1 MSIASDDN
9 DSSPPPLL
17 QSQEISDHDAPSL
30 HSNESEDIHY
40 KVEDVPPWYFS
51 IFFGFQHYLTM
62 AGGTIVIPIIIS
74 SFLCM
79 AEDDPARGAL
89 VSTVF
94 FHLGLVTLLQ
104 TNFGVRLPIVQGG
117 CFTILV
123 PTIVLLTTIYE
134 PCSALPLANM
144 TEAEREEAWQVRIR
158 DVQGSIAVA
167 SLLQIVVGVSGM
179 ISVLQS
185 WISPLTVVPTSSL
198 VGLSLFDLTAQQA
211 AKHWGISSLT
221 VALIVL
227 FSQYLRNVKFPLP
240 VYRRKTGFTVSSYR
254 VFMCFPMM
262 LAVFISWAVCW
273 ILTTSDLLP
282 EGSAAR
288 TDAKSSLLSNSPVFR
303 VPYPGQWGFPTA
315 SAAGIIGIL
324 SGIIASI
331 TENFGNYYA
340 CARVAGVSNPPANA
354 INRGIGI
361 EGMGCL
367 LAGFFGTGTGTAS
380 CSQNVG
386 VIEFTKVGSRR
397 VVQYSAVFLILT
409 GLFGKIGAWIATMP
423 DPVLAGILIVTFATI
438 AASGMAPLRCIDLNS
453 SRNLFVLGFS
463 IFLGLAVPK
472 WLENN
477 PGAIDSGSPM
487 VDQILTIILQIPMF
501 VGGLLG
507 FFLDTTVPG
516 TAKERGLM
524 KWKEHLQGTP
534 EIRLKDAYH
543 QSQCYDLPVG
553 MTAIKRWRFLR
564 YLPFS
569 PTFTGFRRRDK
580 VPDEE
585 GGI

>member
-9 DSSPPPLL
+9 DASPPPLL
-17 QSQEISDHDAPSL
+17 QSQEISDHDTPSL
-30 HSNESEDIHY
+30 NSNESEDIHY

-51 IFFGFQHYLTM
+51 IFFGFQHCLTM
-62 AGGTIVIPIIIS
+62 AGATIVIPIIIS

-104 TNFGVRLPIVQGG
+104 TTFGVRLPIVQGG

-134 PCSALPLANM
+134 PCSALPMANM
-144 TEAEREEAWQVRIR
+144 TESEREEAWQVRIR

-240 VYRRKTGFTVSSYR
+240 VYRRKTGFTFSSYR
-254 VFMCFPMM
+254 IFKCFSMM

-273 ILTTSDLLP
+273 MLTTWDLLP
-282 EGSAAR
+282 KGSAAR
-288 TDAKSSLLSNSPVFR
+288 TDAKGSLLSHSPVFR

-315 SAAGIIGIL
+315 SVAGIVGIL
-324 SGIIASI
+324 SGMIASI
-331 TENFGNYYA
+331 TESFGNYYA
-340 CARVAGVSNPPANA
+340 CARVAGASNPPANA

-367 LAGFFGTGTGTAS
+367 LAGFFGTGTGTVS

-386 VIEFTKVGSRR
+386 VIEATKVGSRR
-397 VVQYSAVFLILT
+397 VAQVSAAFLILA
-409 GLFGKIGAWIATMP
+409 GLFGKIGALIVTMP

-438 AASGMAPLRCIDLNS
+438 AAAGMAPLRCVDLNS

-463 IFLGLAVPK
+463 VFLGLAVPK

-477 PGAIDSGSPM
+477 SGAIDTGSPM
-487 VDQILTIILQIPMF
+487 ADQVLTIILQIPMF
-501 VGGLLG
+501 VGGFLG
-507 FFLDTTVPG
+507 FLLDTTIPG
-516 TAKERGLM
+516 TAKERGLL
-524 KWKEHLQGTP
+524 KWKEHLHGAP
-534 EIRLKDAYH
+534 EMRLKDAYL
-543 QSQCYDLPVG
+543 QSQCYDLPFG
-553 MTAIKRWRFLR
+553 MTAIKRWGFLR
-564 YLPFS
+564 HVPFS
-569 PTFTGFRRRDK
+569 PTFAGFRRRDK